1 MLHRKEIMVKPLN
14 HDMVLL
20 RDTDIQTGGF
30 YFLGILETDAVK
42 SHRHKEAMGGK
53 RLWKSFWDDLPVTL
67 HKALPSIFPICP
79 MKWVWQ
85 HKNWASQN
93 KPL

>member
-53 RLWKSFWDDLPVTL
+53 RL
-67 HKALPSIFPICP
+67 
-79 MKWVWQ
+79 
-85 HKNWASQN
+85 
-93 KPL
+93 